1 MQSNDN
7 FTYKRFYFVKDLLDA
22 SHVFKD
28 TDTIEFATFS
38 SFIKWFVQR
47 RLFDECTINNI
58 IVPIR
63 NTSELSVFKQ
73 ISFDNL
79 PHTKLYL
86 KDNIN
91 KELLSLFDKSFYNV
105 SVLVDDYNVAVFKEA
120 LYDIPVEAL
129 NYFKYTQGTY
139 RVSIDSSDID
149 DIVYKITNPFFTL
162 PFFSKVDLDWNFE
175 DLEKNVTID
184 RLHAII
190 WHIKFLNIN
199 VFSRNNFSKI
209 YWRDFSKQSTKTYS
223 KYRLQVQK
231 QQNIKYFYIDD
242 NKLYFSRKE
251 SKLPSFTVDD
261 IINKDGNELDVKE
274 INNLLCI
281 VDQPSNYKYFSNW
294 EQRFRCNKSVMEE
307 SYLCRF
313 LNSVLLKGD
322 IS

>member
-7 FTYKRFYFVKDLLDA
+7 FTYERSYFVKDLLEA

-58 IVPIR
+58 IVPIMSV
-63 NTSELSVFKQ
+63 SELSIFKQ

-91 KELLSLFDKSFYNV
+91 KELLSLFDKSFYNI
-105 SVLVDDYNVAVFKEA
+105 SVIVDDYNVAVFKEA
-120 LYDIPVEAL
+120 LYDLPVEAL

-162 PFFSKVDLDWNFE
+162 PFFSKVDIDWNFE

-199 VFSRNNFSKI
+199 VLSRNTFSKV
-209 YWRDFSKQSTKTYS
+209 YWRDFNKEEINAYS
-223 KYRLQVQK
+223 KYRLQIQK
-231 QQNIKYFYIDD
+231 HQNIKYFYIDD

-261 IINKDGNELDVKE
+261 IINKDGKNIPNPKYKSL
-274 INNLLCI
+274 IFNL
-281 VDQPSNYKYFSNW
+281 YK
-294 EQRFRCNKSVMEE
+294 
-307 SYLCRF
+307 
-313 LNSVLLKGD
+313 
-322 IS
+322 